1 MNRQPRPSRHVS
13 ARHNPVGQHLTHDTP
28 AKRRSGRRIAIG
40 LAATLSVAP
49 AFSIPAFSAPP
60 SVQQS
65 LQTIAR
71 ADGSAALDQ
80 DASAAASRI
89 QSLSSSQ
96 VTEVL
101 DGFENATR
109 RGTNWLRAIAADVSD
124 NGPFQKDALLEY
136 FSDRGKHPDARY
148 VAYQLLVQHDD
159 ALKPTLLANAETD
172 PSLPIRFLKIAAMI
186 DQGAALMSS
195 QPDQAEPI
203 LRQVIANGRSPKQLQ
218 QTAKLL
224 GDLDV
229 NIDLADELGMMR
241 RWWLIGPFDNT
252 DSEHFD
258 TAYVPEHRYLE
269 SGSPIAK
276 DAAGDPK
283 PEAGK
288 QQTVNWQQIQSDDKL
303 GMVDL
308 NGPLSNE
315 KDAAAYLFATF
326 TVENADT
333 PLAAQARI
341 GCITANKVWINGK
354 LVSSNEVYHSGT
366 RIDQYVDDCELVEGE
381 NTVLIKV
388 LQNAQTQPWAQDW
401 QFQFR
406 LTRPDGSAIKTTV
419 L

>member
-1 MNRQPRPSRHVS
+1 M
-13 ARHNPVGQHLTHDTP
+13 
-28 AKRRSGRRIAIG
+28 
-40 LAATLSVAP
+40 AATLSATPTFSAP
-49 AFSIPAFSAPP
+49 AFSAQP
-60 SVQQS
+60 SVREA

-71 ADGSAALDQ
+71 TDGSAALDQ
-80 DASAAASRI
+80 DAAAAATRI
-89 QSLSSSQ
+89 QSLPSSQ

-109 RGTNWLRAIAADVSD
+109 RGNNWLRAIAADVSD
-124 NGPFQKDALLEY
+124 NGPFQKDALLDF
-136 FSDRGKHPDARY
+136 FSDTQKHPDARY
-148 VAYQLLVQHDD
+148 VAYQLLVQHDGD
-159 ALKPTLLANAETD
+159 LKPTLLANAETD
-172 PSLPIRFLKIAAMI
+172 PSLPVRFLKIAAMI
-186 DQGAALMSS
+186 DEGAALVSS
-195 QPDQAEPI
+195 QPDQAEKI
-203 LRQVIANGRSPKQLQ
+203 LRQVIANGRSPKQLE

-224 GDLDV
+224 ADLDV
-229 NIDLADELGMMR
+229 SIDLAEELGMMR

-258 TAYVPEHRYLE
+258 TAYVPENRYLE

-276 DAAGDPK
+276 DTAGDPK

-288 QQTVNWQQIQSDDKL
+288 QQTANWQQIRSDDKL

-315 KDAAAYLFATF
+315 KDAAAYVFATF

-388 LQNAQTQPWAQDW
+388 MQNAQTQPWAQDW